1 MALLTV
7 NKQPLH
13 GIQTGKGSDGKVRD
27 YVVKYENGKPS
38 QVIGWHFKTVPHTQE
53 AAHNVIKF
61 SDINN
66 RDFVLSSDG
75 TKMFIF
81 NKISDE
87 AKSIVLKNMQEQEKR
102 EKATQFT
109 KAKKD

>member
-1 MALLTV
+1 
-7 NKQPLH
+7 
-13 GIQTGKGSDGKVRD
+13 
-27 YVVKYENGKPS
+27 
-38 QVIGWHFKTVPHTQE
+38 
-53 AAHNVIKF
+53 
-61 SDINN
+61 
-66 RDFVLSSDG
+66 
-75 TKMFIF
+75 MFIF